1 MRFLA
6 RRLAVLVAA
15 LLAVSLLVFLIPY
28 LTPGDPARK
37 ILRGRVNSMEIDPA
51 QLESLR
57 AQFGLNRPVL
67 VQYADWLGSVLRG
80 DFGYSYTS
88 QAAVMPQIGAAAMV
102 TLVLATGALGLA
114 VAISLPSG
122 IIAAMRRGGPIDTAI
137 TTVTQ
142 GFVAVPEYWLAPL
155 LILVFAVKLGSLPS
169 AGWAGPAWMVLPC
182 VTLALRPISY
192 FTQITR
198 ASMVE
203 VLESPYIVGA
213 RARGLGRYRTIVRHG
228 IRNALIPVLTLF
240 SVWLGGLLGGSVVVE
255 VIFGIP
261 GMGRLVY
268 NAVHNGDIP
277 LIQASMVTIVT
288 ITVVLAT
295 VTDVLYTVINP
306 TVRGSHVGS

>member
-1 MRFLA
+1 MRFLL
-6 RRLAVLVAA
+6 RRLSVLAAA
-15 LLAVSLLVFLIPY
+15 LLVVSFLVFLIPY
-28 LTPGDPARK
+28 LTPGDPTRK
-37 ILRGRVNSMEIDPA
+37 ILRGRVNAMEIDPA
-51 QLESLR
+51 QLASLS
-57 AQFGLNRPVL
+57 AQYGLDRPVL
-67 VQYADWLGSVLRG
+67 VQYADWLGAVFRG

-102 TLVLATGALGLA
+102 TLVLAIGALGLA
-114 VAISLPSG
+114 VLVALPSG
-122 IIAAMRRGGPIDTAI
+122 ILAAMRRGGPIDTAI

-142 GFVAVPEYWLAPL
+142 AFVAVPEYWLAPL
-155 LILVFAVKLGSLPS
+155 LILVFAVKLGTLPS
-169 AGWAGPAWMVLPC
+169 AGWAGPAWMILPC

-198 ASMVE
+198 ASMTE

-213 RARGLGRYRTIVRHG
+213 RARGLSYYRTILRHG

-277 LIQASMVTIVT
+277 MIQASMVTIVT
-288 ITVVLAT
+288 ITVLLAT
-295 VTDVLYTVINP
+295 LTDVLYTVINP

>member
-1 MRFLA
+1 MRFLV

-15 LLAVSLLVFLIPY
+15 LLAVSFVVFLIPY
-28 LTPGDPARK
+28 LTPGDPTRK
-37 ILRGRVNSMEIDPA
+37 ILRGRVNAMDIDPA

-57 AQFGLNRPVL
+57 AQYGLNRPVL
-67 VQYADWLGSVLRG
+67 VQYADWLGSVLHG
-80 DFGYSYTS
+80 DFGFSYTS
-88 QAAVMPQIGAAAMV
+88 QEAVMPQIGSAATV
-102 TLVLATGALGLA
+102 TLMLAVGALSLAIA
-114 VAISLPSG
+114 VALPSG
-122 IIAAMRRGGPIDTAI
+122 ILAAMRRGGPIDTAI

-155 LILVFAVKLGSLPS
+155 LILVFAVKFGALPS
-169 AGWAGPAWMVLPC
+169 AGWSGPAWMILPC

-198 ASMVE
+198 ASMAE
-203 VLESPYIVGA
+203 VLDSPYIVGA
-213 RARGLGRYRTIVRHG
+213 RARGLGYYRTILRHG

-277 LIQASMVTIVT
+277 MIQASMVTIVT
-288 ITVVLAT
+288 ITILLAT

>member
-1 MRFLA
+1 MAASEISQLA
-6 RRLAVLVAA
+6 
-15 LLAVSLLVFLIPY
+15 
-28 LTPGDPARK
+28 
-37 ILRGRVNSMEIDPA
+37 
-51 QLESLR
+51 
-57 AQFGLNRPVL
+57 
-67 VQYADWLGSVLRG
+67 W
-80 DFGYSYTS
+80 
-88 QAAVMPQIGAAAMV
+88 IGAAAVV
-102 TLVLATGALGLA
+102 TSMLAIGALGLA
-114 VAISLPSG
+114 VLVAVPSG
-122 IIAAMRRGGPIDTAI
+122 ILAAMRRGGPIDTAI

-155 LILVFAVKLGSLPS
+155 LILVFAVKLGALPS

-182 VTLALRPISY
+182 ITLALRPISY

-198 ASMVE
+198 ASMSE
-203 VLESPYIVGA
+203 VLDAPYIVGA
-213 RARGLGRYRTIVRHG
+213 RARGLSYIRTILRHG

-277 LIQASMVTIVT
+277 MIQASMITIVT

-306 TVRGSHVGS
+306 TVRSSHVGS

>member
-15 LLAVSLLVFLIPY
+15 LLVVSLLVFLIPY

-37 ILRGRVNSMEIDPA
+37 ILRGRVNSMDIDPA

-57 AQFGLNRPVL
+57 AQYGLNRPVL
-67 VQYADWLGSVLRG
+67 VQYADWLGAVLHG
-80 DFGYSYTS
+80 DFGFSYTS
-88 QAAVMPQIGAAAMV
+88 QAAVMPQIGAAALV
-102 TLVLATGALGLA
+102 TLMLATGALGLA
-114 VAISLPSG
+114 IAVSLPSG
-122 IIAAMRRGGPIDTAI
+122 ILAAMRRGGPVDTAI

-155 LILVFAVKLGSLPS
+155 LILVFAVKFGTLPS
-169 AGWAGPAWMVLPC
+169 AGWSGPAWMVLPC

-288 ITVVLAT
+288 ITVLLAT

>member
-15 LLAVSLLVFLIPY
+15 LLVVSLLVFLIPY

-37 ILRGRVNSMEIDPA
+37 ILRGRVNSMDIDPA

-57 AQFGLNRPVL
+57 AQYGLNRPVL
-67 VQYADWLGSVLRG
+67 VQYADWLGAVLHG
-80 DFGYSYTS
+80 DFGFSYTS
-88 QAAVMPQIGAAAMV
+88 QAAVMPQIGAAALV
-102 TLVLATGALGLA
+102 TLMLATGALGLA
-114 VAISLPSG
+114 IVVSLPSG
-122 IIAAMRRGGPIDTAI
+122 ILAAMRRGGPVDTAI
-137 TTVTQ
+137 TTVTH

-155 LILVFAVKLGSLPS
+155 LILVFAVKFGTLPS
-169 AGWAGPAWMVLPC
+169 AGWSGPAWMVLPC

-288 ITVVLAT
+288 ITVLLAT